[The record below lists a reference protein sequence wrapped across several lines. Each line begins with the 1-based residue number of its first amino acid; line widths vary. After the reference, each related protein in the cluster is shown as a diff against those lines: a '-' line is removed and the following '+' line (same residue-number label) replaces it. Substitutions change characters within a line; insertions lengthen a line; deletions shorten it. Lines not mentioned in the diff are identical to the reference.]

1 MSNIIQ
7 HREEFVFVYD
17 VTDNNPNGNP
27 MDENKPRIDEE
38 TGYNLVTDVRVK
50 RTVRDYLFEYE
61 GHNGENGKNIFIR
74 PIQNDDG
81 FVLDV
86 KQRVQQFPN
95 NENELVK
102 KYLGAGKITEK
113 EARGVAKVYEGSIL
127 KECIDT
133 RMFGAVYSMEFP
145 ATKIDSSSKN
155 PYKVGMT
162 LTGPIQLRMGR
173 SLHRTPI
180 ATAQH
185 SFTMASGEGKQMG
198 SLASE
203 HFLHYSL
210 IRIYGVVN
218 EHAAKHTKLT
228 EEDLELFY
236 KALWEG
242 TKSLHSRSKL
252 GHSPRAL
259 VRVRYKTPNFFIGD
273 LDKRI
278 SFKSE
283 IADEKIRDIQDGK
296 LDLSGLKAV
305 FDKEKEHIA
314 SIDFKTDDRVII
326 QGWS

>member
-1 MSNIIQ
+1 MSNIIT
-7 HREEFVFVYD
+7 HREEFVLVYD
-17 VTDNNPNGNP
+17 VSDNNPNGNP

-61 GHNGENGKNIFIR
+61 GHNGEDGKNIFIR

-102 KYLGAGKITEK
+102 KYLGTDKIKEK
-113 EARGVAKVYEGSIL
+113 EARDVAKIYEQSIL

-145 ATKIDSSSKN
+145 AAKIDSSSKN

-278 SFKSE
+278 SFKSDLD
-283 IADEKIRDIQDGK
+283 DEKIRDIQDGK

-305 FDKEKEHIA
+305 FDKEKEHIE
-314 SIDFKTDDRVII
+314 SINLKTDDRVII
-326 QGWS
+326 SGWE

>member
-1 MSNIIQ
+1 MSNTIQ

-38 TGYNLVTDVRVK
+38 TKYNLVTDVRVK

-61 GHNGENGKNIFIR
+61 EHNGTGQKDIFVRMTEAKGGGLKDGKARAKDFNEKAEII
-74 PIQNDDG
+74 IQ
-81 FVLDV
+81 
-86 KQRVQQFPN
+86 K
-95 NENELVK
+95 
-102 KYLGAGKITEK
+102 
-113 EARGVAKVYEGSIL
+113 
-127 KECIDT
+127 CIDIRLFGGVIPLEKDSIRFT
-133 RMFGAVYSMEFP
+133 GAV
-145 ATKIDSSSKN
+145 
-155 PYKVGMT
+155 
-162 LTGPIQLRMGR
+162 QLRMGR
-173 SLHRTPI
+173 SLNKVEIMQIKGTG
-180 ATAQH
+180 A
-185 SFTMASGEGKQMG
+185 FASKEGKEQNTFRT
-198 SLASE
+198 E
-203 HFLHYSL
+203 HILPYSL

-278 SFKSE
+278 SFKSDL
-283 IADEKIRDIQDGK
+283 ADEKIRDIQDGK

-305 FDKEKEHIA
+305 FDKEEEHIEN
-314 SIDFKTDDRVII
+314 ITLKTDDRVEIT
-326 QGWS
+326 GWS

>member
-61 GHNGENGKNIFIR
+61 GHNGAADKDIFVRMTEAKGGGLKDGKARAKDFDEKAETIISKCIDIR
-74 PIQNDDG
+74 LFG
-81 FVLDV
+81 
-86 KQRVQQFPN
+86 
-95 NENELVK
+95 
-102 KYLGAGKITEK
+102 
-113 EARGVAKVYEGSIL
+113 GVIPL
-127 KECIDT
+127 KEDSIRFT
-133 RMFGAVYSMEFP
+133 GAV
-145 ATKIDSSSKN
+145 
-155 PYKVGMT
+155 
-162 LTGPIQLRMGR
+162 QLRMAR
-173 SLHRTPI
+173 SLNKVE
-180 ATAQH
+180 
-185 SFTMASGEGKQMG
+185 TMQIKGTGAFASKEGKEQNTFRTEYV
-198 SLASE
+198 LP
-203 HFLHYSL
+203 YSL

-278 SFKSE
+278 KFTSDLT
-283 IADEKIRDIQDGK
+283 DEKIRDIQDGK

-305 FDKEKEHIA
+305 FDKEKEHIE
-314 SIDFKTDDRVII
+314 SINLKTDDRVII
-326 QGWS
+326 SGWE